1 MGRSAGD
8 DPRQDPKL
16 QIVVAPLSLLEQHS
30 MNVALEMIDGN
41 QRLVER
47 EGQRLGVADA
57 HEQRSSKAGALSHR
71 DSIDGFV
78 GVLGLGQRLAHYGDD
93 GAQVFPRSQF
103 WDDAAIRLMPTSNA
117 PARPGP

>member
-1 MGRSAGD
+1 MRMSAGD
-8 DPRQDPKL
+8 DQREHRKL

-78 GVLGLGQRLAHYGDD
+78 GVLGLGRRLDRKSTRLNSSHLGISYA
-93 GAQVFPRSQF
+93 VFC
-103 WDDAAIRLMPTSNA
+103 
-117 PARPGP
+117 